1 MAVLTEITN
10 SDKDLLLN
18 GDCTI
23 KTKLLISDTKLPGPS
38 YEMQYDT
45 ENDYY
50 YLNGESYQ
58 EVKTSKN
65 VLENKTKNTNVTN
78 NGITYTLNDDG
89 TYTLNGTNNNVN
101 NSIIWLS
108 NSDNPNVLKAG
119 TYYSIEQDYPEMS
132 IVAYTG
138 SQYITLNSSTVKV
151 VTLSEDITAR
161 IYLQVAKGT
170 TTTFENA
177 IFYPMLSLTPVE
189 KEDYEPYYVIP
200 SPDNPSPISSI
211 TGQIQM
217 VVPYPT
223 DKKLLMVDLGD
234 NELCS
239 LPNNVFDRLVYDTK
253 RNIFDKNATF
263 KANGATKEILD
274 TGVRSK
280 LINSG
285 NYRYFSIEFGKS
297 ELLGKTIIL
306 NRTITNSGS
315 NIGQIAL
322 YFGNETSQSKKII
335 FANKESGTSNIYIS
349 NTFPEDCDRVWIL
362 FYGNVA
368 GTGNIGDYTDYTDL
382 TLSITDKPIK
392 YKPYRATD
400 VYVDKNIGKWSVS
413 ISSILTLSNGNIGS
427 AVAPKPTKK
436 KTGTSTLLAEKARY
450 TRSYEPG
457 TCYENTANVVFVGT
471 TIDTLSTMK
480 EKYNGG
486 LLQYRLE
493 TPTEISLSTYSTQ
506 DVTILTELNS
516 VKDWT
521 IDDERYVPD
530 VGFFGQF
537 TAKELSGNL
546 QNITDDFNIENK
558 YVEVRMGISKFKST
572 TTNWYSRG
580 TYIISKPND
589 DEVSDN
595 TKYTGYDLTILF
607 NIPFDAKFTNERF
620 TKSFNQMLEEQ
631 SYVTNGWLANYTC
644 AQAGVKLGTPDFI
657 HSDFKILSNQF
668 TSGETCR
675 DIMKYISE
683 LAFGYCEVDCDDM
696 CYIRTLNTN
705 YVNFDKYHK
714 LDYDQYYSLETQKNS
729 YGPVNR
735 VFCGLQD
742 VGGQGHEKMDT
753 NSTSTDI
760 TTINIYNNPLTM
772 GTTLEISDQLQLEA
786 IQDCD
791 ILWGIQYRPITKME
805 TIGHPWLKAY
815 EPIDVSDMELNKII
829 TYPFKN
835 TLKYTG
841 HIKSDISSEGETKT
855 EDTYGYKDSVERRMN
870 RIGINVD
877 RANKEITIIN
887 QEITKI
893 GDDITDIKGNM
904 ITIGDVYT
912 KSEIRDIVSG
922 VGVDGTVVTSLE
934 TATTIFDINGM
945 TIGRTDAQTKT
956 NVNANGMII
965 TNTNNNN
972 TLLAIDN
979 SGVRSENLTART
991 YLNFGTHGRFEKYK
1005 ESDNTTRIGCFW
1017 IQGDD

>member
-1 MAVLTEITN
+1 MAVLTEITD

-18 GDCTI
+18 GGCTI

-58 EVKTSKN
+58 
-65 VLENKTKNTNVTN
+65 NVT
-78 NGITYTLNDDG
+78 D
-89 TYTLNGTNNNVN
+89 
-101 NSIIWLS
+101 NS
-108 NSDNPNVLKAG
+108 
-119 TYYSIEQDYPEMS
+119 
-132 IVAYTG
+132 
-138 SQYITLNSSTVKV
+138 
-151 VTLSEDITAR
+151 
-161 IYLQVAKGT
+161 
-170 TTTFENA
+170 
-177 IFYPMLSLTPVE
+177 
-189 KEDYEPYYVIP
+189 P
-200 SPDNPSPISSI
+200 SPDYPSPISSI
-211 TGQIQM
+211 KGQIQM

-223 DKKLLMVDLGD
+223 DKKLLTVDLGE

-239 LPNNVFDRLVYDTK
+239 LPNNVFDKLVYDTK

-263 KANGATKEILD
+263 KANGATKEVLD

-285 NYRYFSIEFGKS
+285 NYRYFSIELGKS

-306 NRTITNSGS
+306 NRTIKNSGS

-335 FANKESGTSNIYIS
+335 FSNKDNGISNIYIP
-349 NTFPEDCDRVWIL
+349 NTFPEDCDRIWIL
-362 FYGNVA
+362 FYGNVS

-382 TLSITDKPIK
+382 TVSITDKPIN

-413 ISSILTLSNGNIGS
+413 ISNILTLSNGNIGS

-436 KTGTSTLLAEKARY
+436 KTGTSTILAEKAKY
-450 TRSYEPG
+450 IQSYEPG
-457 TCYENTANVVFVGT
+457 TCYETPTNVVFVGT
-471 TIDTLSTMK
+471 STDTLTTMQ

-486 LLQYRLE
+486 FLQYRLE
-493 TPTEISLSTYSTQ
+493 TPTEISLSIYSTQ
-506 DVTILTELNS
+506 DITILTETNS

-607 NIPFDAKFTNERF
+607 NIPFDAKFTNEGF
-620 TKSFNQMLEEQ
+620 TKSFNEMLEEQ
-631 SYVTNGWLANYTC
+631 SYVTNGWLADYTC

-705 YVNFDKYHK
+705 YVNFDNYHK
-714 LDYDQYYSLETQKNS
+714 LNYDQYYSLETQKNS

-742 VGGQGHEKMDT
+742 VDGQGHELIDSD
-753 NSTSTDI
+753 STSTDI

-815 EPIDVSDMELNKII
+815 EPIEVSDMELNKII
-829 TYPFKN
+829 TYPFTN

-893 GDDITDIKGNM
+893 GDDIKDIRGNM
-904 ITIGDVYT
+904 LTIGDVYT

-965 TNTNNNN
+965 SNANNN
-972 TLLAIDN
+972 TELLKIN
-979 SGVRSENLTART
+979 NQGVYSENLTART
-991 YLNFGTHGRFEKYK
+991 YLNFGTHGRFEKYN
-1005 ESDNTTRIGCFW
+1005 EGGQDRIGCFW
-1017 IQGDD
+1017 IEGDE

>member
-58 EVKTSKN
+58 ETSTQSAN
-65 VLENKTKNTNVTN
+65 LCPPFTDSRWTFTNGASVTSEGYLSIPATTGARATITIPWNKSRTCYFKDIIVSGGNAHY
-78 NGITYTLNDDG
+78 NGAYFDA
-89 TYTLNGTNNNVN
+89 NGTQLLGNGKATVDKDANYQDEAMWGGNNKYGDALIQAT
-101 NSIIWLS
+101 SIKFTIQFS
-108 NSDNPNVLKAG
+108 NYTPNP
-119 TYYSIEQDYPEMS
+119 
-132 IVAYTG
+132 
-138 SQYITLNSSTVKV
+138 
-151 VTLSEDITAR
+151 
-161 IYLQVAKGT
+161 
-170 TTTFENA
+170 
-177 IFYPMLSLTPVE
+177 
-189 KEDYEPYYVIP
+189 YVIKDLIISENDINYIPFTPDMP
-200 SPDNPSPISSI
+200 SPEYPSPISSI
-211 TGQIQM
+211 KGQIQM

-223 DKKLLMVDLGD
+223 DKKLLTVDLGE

-239 LPNNVFDRLVYDTK
+239 LPNNVFDKLVYDTK
-253 RNIFDKNATF
+253 RNMFNPNTVLTGYLIDDRNGNAN
-263 KANGATKEILD
+263 ANGGSIASDYIEIKPNTNYYITKI
-274 TGVRSK
+274 S
-280 LINSG
+280 SG
-285 NYRYFSIEFGKS
+285 NWGAWYDE
-297 ELLGKTIIL
+297 
-306 NRTITNSGS
+306 
-315 NIGQIAL
+315 
-322 YFGNETSQSKKII
+322 
-335 FANKESGTSNIYIS
+335 NKNYIS
-349 NTFPEDCDRVWIL
+349 GIL
-362 FYGNVA
+362 GYQSQLSPANAKYMRLTVSYNQNNLEYAQSFMVHA
-368 GTGNIGDYTDYTDL
+368 GETEI
-382 TLSITDKPIK
+382 S
-392 YKPYRATD
+392 YKPYRASD
-400 VYVDKNIGKWSVS
+400 VYVDKKIGKWSVS

-427 AVAPKPTKK
+427 AVAPIPSKK
-436 KTGTSTLLAEKARY
+436 RTGTSTILAEKAKCI
-450 TRSYEPG
+450 RSYEPG
-457 TCYENTANVVFVGT
+457 TCYENAANVVFVGT
-471 TIDTLSTMK
+471 STDTLSTMQ

-486 LLQYRLE
+486 FLQYRLE
-493 TPTEISLSTYSTQ
+493 TPTEISLSNYSTQ
-506 DVTILTELNS
+506 DITILTETNS

-521 IDDERYVPD
+521 IDNERYVPD

-537 TAKELSGNL
+537 TAKELTGNL
-546 QNITDDFNIENK
+546 QNITDDFNIEDK
-558 YVEVRMGISKFKST
+558 YVEVRMGLSKFKST
-572 TTNWYSRG
+572 TTNWYSLG

-607 NIPFDAKFTNERF
+607 NIPFDANFTNENF
-620 TKSFNQMLEEQ
+620 TKSFNDMIKEQ

-644 AQAGVKLGTPDFI
+644 AQVGIKLGTTNFI
-657 HSDFKILSNQF
+657 HSNFKILSNQF

-683 LAFGYCEVDCDDM
+683 LAFGYCEVDWDDI
-696 CYIRTLNTN
+696 CYIRTLNKE
-705 YVNFDKYHK
+705 YANFDKYHK
-714 LDYDQYYSLETQKNS
+714 LNYDQYYSLETQKKS

-742 VGGQGHEKMDT
+742 VDGQGHELTDG
-753 NSTSTDI
+753 NSTSTDT

-786 IQDCD
+786 IQGCD

-815 EPIDVSDMELNKII
+815 EPIEVSDMELNKII
-829 TYPFKN
+829 TYPFTN

-893 GDDITDIKGNM
+893 GDDIKDIRGNM

-965 TNTNNNN
+965 SNANDNTELLKINNQ
-972 TLLAIDN
+972 
-979 SGVRSENLTART
+979 GVYSENLTART
-991 YLNFGTHGRFEKYK
+991 YLNFGTHGRFEKYN
-1005 ESDNTTRIGCFW
+1005 ESGHDRIGCFW
-1017 IQGDD
+1017 IEGDE